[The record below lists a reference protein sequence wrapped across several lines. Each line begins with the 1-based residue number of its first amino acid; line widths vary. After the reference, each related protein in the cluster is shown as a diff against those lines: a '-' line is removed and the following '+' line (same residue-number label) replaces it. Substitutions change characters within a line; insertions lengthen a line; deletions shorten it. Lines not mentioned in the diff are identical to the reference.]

1 MSPPLRRDATVVDE
15 TIEMEAWPKRLSP
28 LGFNPLFSP
37 VGWLTDGDND
47 TRYYVLIAACVL
59 AQKSVWIRNACLAAA
74 LLLPAVAAVHAIVLA
89 ALHVDGK

>member
-1 MSPPLRRDATVVDE
+1 MRQSR
-15 TIEMEAWPKRLSP
+15 WRLGQNGCRLLASIHS
-28 LGFNPLFSP
+28 SP